1 MSPVQD
7 SLEVRVLRI
16 IEELLK
22 DWPPDARH
30 VFTNMVCLRMRVG
43 DEKAKDEV
51 AQAMSDLL
59 ADGRLIRAA
68 IVTMAQL
75 ARLRSTDGTDAE
87 TRSEPID
94 SVRLRI
100 RFGRQWES

>member
-22 DWPPDARH
+22 DRPPDAH
-30 VFTNMVCLRMRVG
+30 QVFTNMVCLRMGVE
-43 DEKAKDEV
+43 DENAKDEV

-59 ADGRLIRAA
+59 ADGYVRGKESRGDNKALDVAVTA
-68 IVTMAQL
+68 I
-75 ARLRSTDGTDAE
+75 TDQGLGLLWN
-87 TRSEPID
+87 SEAPKKD
-94 SVRLRI
+94 DERKA
-100 RFGRQWES
+100 

>member
-7 SLEVRVLRI
+7 SLELRVLRI

-22 DWPPDARH
+22 DQPPDACQ
-30 VFTNMVCLRMRVG
+30 VFTNMVCLRMRVE

-59 ADGRLIRAA
+59 ADGYVRGKESRGDNKTLDVA
-68 IVTMAQL
+68 VTA
-75 ARLRSTDGTDAE
+75 GTDQGL
-87 TRSEPID
+87 RLLWNSERP
-94 SVRLRI
+94 
-100 RFGRQWES
+100 